1 MIAGAGMVAQSVLKQ
16 FDRIVWRFRL
26 DDGNARIVV
35 VGGNAGVTDC
45 VSGHRCSGLLAISWR
60 ESVSPMPI
68 CNYCA
73 RLPTLSD
80 KTDI

>member
-45 VSGHRCSGLLAISWR
+45 VSGHRAAVC
-60 ESVSPMPI
+60 
-68 CNYCA
+68 
-73 RLPTLSD
+73 
-80 KTDI
+80 